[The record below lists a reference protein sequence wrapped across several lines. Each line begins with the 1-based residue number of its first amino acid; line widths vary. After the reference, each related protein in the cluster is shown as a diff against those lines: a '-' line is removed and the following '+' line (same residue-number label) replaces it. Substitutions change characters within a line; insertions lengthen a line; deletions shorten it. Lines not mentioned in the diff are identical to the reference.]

1 MAAVGL
7 AYVGAI
13 CFLSGTMRAAFLL
26 LTGHHDVI
34 GASTFATILA
44 VFAVVVF
51 GALFVRMR
59 QPGATPRGITVP
71 RPA

>member
-7 AYVGAI
+7 VYVGAI
-13 CFLSGTMRAAFLL
+13 VLLNGTVRAAFLL
-26 LTGHHDVI
+26 LTGHLDFI

-51 GALFVRMR
+51 GARYVRMR
-59 QPGATPRGITVP
+59 QPRATPRGSTVP